1 MQVGNASQLGTWR
14 RSSTEILHRLPV
26 LCPQPHSWV
35 PQADSRLP
43 QDPLKGALGH
53 TALTGEGNSHPSFF
67 PAITE
72 EGGGRGRERKCQLLR
87 KAGDHVDLLSQG
99 CCVFYRGREWTN
111 RPEANLRPVVRCPR
125 PWLPCGCGIPTL
137 QTSPVGDRLRVRG
150 TDPG

>member
-72 EGGGRGRERKCQLLR
+72 EGGGGEGRGSASCSER
-87 KAGDHVDLLSQG
+87 
-99 CCVFYRGREWTN
+99 RGIMWT
-111 RPEANLRPVVRCPR
+111 
-125 PWLPCGCGIPTL
+125 
-137 QTSPVGDRLRVRG
+137 S
-150 TDPG
+150 